1 MEVLE
6 SKQVSKGNGLRFVA
20 IITTLVGIFTPG
32 AYLIGLTY
40 YQGYLSAFGMS
51 SELFPLSAQAAYVHF
66 YTASA
71 LYVIDFFGLVVNQT
85 WIFGWFILAAISWI
99 IFFLILGVVLGLTI
113 ACLEQTS
120 LYKKVSTKLDL
131 PTLDEGHVR
140 KMGSG
145 AFTVFSYTYIL
156 FVVMLLWVLIPYL
169 AHQKGIEVAGRER
182 DHYLHVGCDAQ
193 EKSSVFGYC
202 RILLSPDN
210 KEFFQGYLVIQNE
223 KYLGFFLEK
232 GTYIMPR
239 PNGSILI
246 NRVVPIESKESN

>member
-1 MEVLE
+1 MEELE

-51 SELFPLSAQAAYVHF
+51 SELFPLSTQEAYVHF

-85 WIFGWFILAAISWI
+85 SIFGWFILAIFGWVV
-99 IFFLILGVVLGLTI
+99 FFLFIGVVLGVAI
-113 ACLEQTS
+113 ALLEKTR
-120 LYKKVSTKLDL
+120 LFRTVSSKLDF
-131 PTLDEGHVR
+131 PVVDEEIVR

-145 AFTVFSYTYIL
+145 TITVFAFTYLL
-156 FVVMLLWVLIPYL
+156 FAVMLLWVLIPYL
-169 AHQKGIEVAGRER
+169 AHQKGVEVAEKER
-182 DHYLHVGCDAQ
+182 IIYSNVGCN
-193 EKSSVFGYC
+193 KPKLSSVFGHC
-202 RILLSPDN
+202 RVLMSPDN
-210 KEFFQGYLVIQNE
+210 KELFQGYLVIQNE

-232 GTYIMPR
+232 GAYIVPR
-239 PNGSILI
+239 PSGSVLI